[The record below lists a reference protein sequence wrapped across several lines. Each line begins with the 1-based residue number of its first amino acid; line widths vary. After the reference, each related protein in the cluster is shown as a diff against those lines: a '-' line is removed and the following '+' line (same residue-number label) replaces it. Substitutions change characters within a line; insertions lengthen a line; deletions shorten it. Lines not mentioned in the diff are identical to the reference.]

1 LAEAR
6 RGPLAIAFLSM
17 ILMGAI
23 FSMTGALLPVIVRDL
38 QISDAQAGLLVS
50 SPAVGY
56 VITAAFSGALGDRLG
71 FRRIWLVGIALG
83 VLALVGVSQA
93 PSFLWLL
100 PAMAAVGLVGGALD
114 GAINPLI
121 VTLYGERSGGI
132 LNWVH
137 LFFGLGATFTP
148 LLVGLGLRA
157 GLAWRAHFAALSG
170 YVLLVGVVIVLTR
183 FPPARRRADDG
194 REIAPLR
201 AMLTSRLVVLG
212 VIAMFLYVGSEASMF
227 SWIALYLERLHAV
240 TASTASL
247 GVSVF
252 GAAMM
257 VGRLICGRIA
267 DGVGYKRLV
276 VGGSWLGA
284 LGVAAMLFL
293 PGTAWPWVGAAL
305 TGLSFAGIFATL
317 MADITRRTPAHT
329 GAVAGFIC
337 SAGGLG
343 SIVVPW
349 LVGQVADVS
358 SLSLGMTLV
367 ILSSVAMGAVYAR
380 T

>member
-1 LAEAR
+1 MAEGR
-6 RGPLAIAFLSM
+6 RGPLTIAFLSM

-23 FSMTGALLPVIVRDL
+23 FSMTGALLPVMMRDL
-38 QISDAQAGLLVS
+38 AISDAQAGLLVS
-50 SPAVGY
+50 SPSVGY
-56 VITAAFSGALGDRLG
+56 AITAAFSGALGDRLG
-71 FRRIWLVGIALG
+71 FKRIWLTGIALG
-83 VLALVGVSQA
+83 LLALTGVILA

-121 VTLYGERSGGI
+121 VTLYGDRSGGV

-137 LFFGLGATFTP
+137 LFFGLGATCTP

-157 GLAWRAHFAALSG
+157 GLSWRGHFAALAG
-170 YVLLVGVVIVLTR
+170 YVFLVGLVIVLTR
-183 FPPARRRADDG
+183 FPPVRGQDA
-194 REIAPLR
+194 APHEAISLR
-201 AMLTSRLVVLG
+201 AMLTSRLVILG

-240 TASTASL
+240 TVSTASL
-247 GVSVF
+247 GVSLF

-276 VGGSWLGA
+276 VGGAWLGA
-284 LGVAAMLFL
+284 LGVAAMLLL
-293 PGTAWPWVGAAL
+293 PGPAWPWLGVAL
-305 TGLSFAGIFATL
+305 TGLAFAGIFATL
-317 MADITRRTPAHT
+317 MADVTRRTPQHT

-337 SAGGLG
+337 SAGGVG

-349 LVGQVADVS
+349 LVGQVAEVS
-358 SLSLGMTLV
+358 SLSAGMALV
-367 ILSSVAMGAVYAR
+367 ILTSAALGAVYVR

>member
-1 LAEAR
+1 MAEGR

-17 ILMGAI
+17 ILMGAV
-23 FSMTGALLPVIVRDL
+23 FSMTGALLPVMVREFAL
-38 QISDAQAGLLVS
+38 SDAQAGLLVS

-71 FRRIWLVGIALG
+71 FKRIWLAGIALG
-83 VLALVGVSQA
+83 LLALAGVSLA

-121 VTLYGERSGGI
+121 VTLYHERAGGV

-157 GLAWRAHFAALSG
+157 GLAWRGHFAALGG
-170 YVLLVGVVIVLTR
+170 YVLLIGLLIVATR
-183 FPPARRRADDG
+183 FPPTRRRDVEPHEA
-194 REIAPLR
+194 IPLR
-201 AMLTSRLVVLG
+201 AMLSSRLVILG
-212 VIAMFLYVGSEASMF
+212 VVAMFLYVGSEASMF

-240 TASTASL
+240 SVSTASL
-247 GVSVF
+247 GVSLF

-276 VGGSWLGA
+276 VGGAWLGA
-284 LGVAAMLFL
+284 LGVAAMLLL
-293 PGTAWPWVGAAL
+293 PGPAWPWVGAAL
-305 TGLSFAGIFATL
+305 TGLAFAGIFATL
-317 MADITRRTPAHT
+317 MADVTQRTPQHT

-337 SAGGLG
+337 SAGGVG
-343 SIVVPW
+343 SVFVPW
-349 LVGQVADVS
+349 LVGQVADIS
-358 SLSLGMTLV
+358 SLPIGMTLV
-367 ILSSVAMGAVYAR
+367 ILSALAMGAVYAK